1 MVKTKWMVAS
11 IYLAI
16 VSLNNRVVADEIVF
30 QEPKPDSVVEES
42 EITQPLYTSLPADE
56 VQPQNQSQADEVQP
70 QNQAQQLYQLK
81 GCNACHGLDAKT
93 PSQPLYPKLAGQNQE
108 YIIAQLRDFK
118 SGARHNGLSVV
129 MRGALSPI
137 KNDDEIKTI
146 AEWLASLTIEVDIT
160 EKAKEAELY
169 KSKNFEVDITETA
182 KGAKLYK
189 SKNCH
194 ACHGEKANTPI
205 LPNYPKLA
213 GQNYK
218 YLIAQMKDIKRGIR
232 KNGNSVVMKGI
243 MYSVSDKE
251 ITVIAQWLES
261 LDKKE

>member
-56 VQPQNQSQADEVQP
+56 VQPQNQSQADEMQPQNQSQADEVQP

-93 PSQPLYPKLAGQNQE
+93 PTQPLYPKLAGQNQE

-160 EKAKEAELY
+160 EKAKEAE
-169 KSKNFEVDITETA
+169 
-182 KGAKLYK
+182 LYK